1 MDNFNLKK
9 YLAEGTIHQ
18 DISENKKYKQ
28 GYDDREDESLGARK
42 GAEKDKKQDFAA
54 RRGESYGKFG
64 KRDAEAKGK
73 AKGPGKNKVNK
84 ESVEVEESAV
94 GIAAGVASLLGGAV
108 AAEKI
113 MKKLE
118 DGDFGDKGEKIAD
131 MLKSLGSAAAGTAQS
146 RGFEEGVEESAPG
159 YTHDCAAHV
168 MHESHGYGLCLE
180 GRHTLVET
188 TDGNAE
194 VTHYDVMFKSGNIV
208 EKIPVNELKVLTSE
222 AHTHPKYEED
232 DNDAMKEEE
241 VKEETG
247 RMKVSELK
255 AKIRE
260 DILSVLSEQEEDVD
274 VDVDVDDEVE
284 ADVDVDVQ
292 DTVSVDA
299 EGDDIEIEKK
309 AVKAKVQVGLSPEEE
324 IVQDSLKAAMDAA
337 NALGNEKLADQIG
350 NTITF
355 FTREYVVG
363 GNTD

>member
-146 RGFEEGVEESAPG
+146 RGFEESLEEESVEE
-159 YTHDCAAHV
+159 
-168 MHESHGYGLCLE
+168 YGSKPM
-180 GRHTLVET
+180 
-188 TDGNAE
+188 
-194 VTHYDVMFKSGNIV
+194 YD
-208 EKIPVNELKVLTSE
+208 
-222 AHTHPKYEED
+222 ED
-232 DNDAMKEEE
+232 DNDAMKEMKKPMYDEDDNDAMKEEEE

-260 DILSVLSEQEEDVD
+260 DILSVLSEADEVNEAEEDVD

>member
-18 DISENKKYKQ
+18 DISEKKYKQ
-28 GYDDREDESLGARK
+28 GYDDREDESLGARR
-42 GAEKDKKQDFAA
+42 GAEKDKKQSFKD
-54 RRGESYGKFG
+54 RRDDSYGKFG

-84 ESVEVEESAV
+84 ESVEPVDESASV
-94 GIAAGVASLLGGAV
+94 LAGIGALLGSTAGLAKLLDYMKKNYPEKVDQFVKMVDRGSKASYSRIGENEINEEPVSAAAVAAGVASIFGGGALIQKLRQK
-108 AAEKI
+108 AAA
-113 MKKLE
+113 
-118 DGDFGDKGEKIAD
+118 GDFGEKGKEFAD
-131 MLKSLGSAAAGTAQS
+131 ALSKAGRAAGNVSQS
-146 RGFEEGVEESAPG
+146 RNYQMEEEVEEG
-159 YTHDCAAHV
+159 
-168 MHESHGYGLCLE
+168 YGKKPM
-180 GRHTLVET
+180 
-188 TDGNAE
+188 
-194 VTHYDVMFKSGNIV
+194 YD
-208 EKIPVNELKVLTSE
+208 
-222 AHTHPKYEED
+222 ED
-232 DNDAMKEEE
+232 DKDAMKEE
-241 VKEETG
+241 TS
-247 RMKVSELK
+247 RMTVEALK

>member
-18 DISENKKYKQ
+18 DISEKKYKQ

-42 GAEKDKKQDFAA
+42 GAEKDKKQSFKD
-54 RRGESYGKFG
+54 RRDDSYGKFG

-84 ESVEVEESAV
+84 E
-94 GIAAGVASLLGGAV
+94 
-108 AAEKI
+108 
-113 MKKLE
+113 
-118 DGDFGDKGEKIAD
+118 
-131 MLKSLGSAAAGTAQS
+131 
-146 RGFEEGVEESAPG
+146 GVEEAAPG
-159 YTHDCAAHV
+159 FKHDCAAHV

-222 AHTHPKYEED
+222 AHTHPKYDED
-232 DNDAMKEEE
+232 DKDAMKEEE
-241 VKEETG
+241 VEEYGKKPMYDEDDKDAMKEETS
-247 RMKVSELK
+247 RMTVEALK

-260 DILSVLSEQEEDVD
+260 DILAVLSEAEEDVD
-274 VDVDVDDEVE
+274 VDIEDEVE

-292 DTVSVDA
+292 DTVDVDA
-299 EGDDIEIEKK
+299 EGDDIEISKK
-309 AVKAKVQVGLSPEEE
+309 AVKAKVEVGLSPEEE
-324 IVQDSLKAAMDAA
+324 IVQDSLKAAMDASI
-337 NALGNEKLADQIG
+337 ALGNDKLADQIG

-363 GNTD
+363 QNTD

>member
-1 MDNFNLKK
+1 MDNFNLKQ
-9 YLAEGTIHQ
+9 YLNEGRIHQ
-18 DISENKKYKQ
+18 DISEKKYKQ

-42 GAEKDKKQDFAA
+42 GAEKDKKQSFKD
-54 RRGESYGKFG
+54 RRDDSYGKFG

-84 ESVEVEESAV
+84 EGIEVQESAAAV
-94 GIAAGVASLLGGAV
+94 AAGVVSLLGGAV

-118 DGDFGDKGEKIAD
+118 RGDFGERGEKIAD
-131 MLKSLGSAAAGTAQS
+131 MLKSLGSAAGNVSQS
-146 RGFEEGVEESAPG
+146 RN
-159 YTHDCAAHV
+159 YQ
-168 MHESHGYGLCLE
+168 M
-180 GRHTLVET
+180 
-188 TDGNAE
+188 
-194 VTHYDVMFKSGNIV
+194 
-208 EKIPVNELKVLTSE
+208 
-222 AHTHPKYEED
+222 
-232 DNDAMKEEE
+232 EEE
-241 VKEETG
+241 VEEGYGKKPMYDEDDKDTKNEEMKKPMYDEDDKDAKNEEMKKPMYDEDDKDAMKEETG
-247 RMKVSELK
+247 RMTVEALK

>member
-84 ESVEVEESAV
+84 E
-94 GIAAGVASLLGGAV
+94 
-108 AAEKI
+108 
-113 MKKLE
+113 
-118 DGDFGDKGEKIAD
+118 
-131 MLKSLGSAAAGTAQS
+131 
-146 RGFEEGVEESAPG
+146 GVEEAAPG

-222 AHTHPKYEED
+222 AHTHPKYDED
-232 DNDAMKEEE
+232 DKDAMKEEE
-241 VKEETG
+241 VEEYGKKPMYDEDDKDAMKEESS

-260 DILSVLSEQEEDVD
+260 DILSVLSEADEVNEQEEDVD
-274 VDVDVDDEVE
+274 VDVDVEDEVE

>member
-1 MDNFNLKK
+1 MDNFDLKK

-18 DISENKKYKQ
+18 EITEKKYKQ

-42 GAEKDKKQDFAA
+42 GAEKDKKVSMKG
-54 RRGESYGKFG
+54 RRDDSYGKFG

-73 AKGPGKNKVNK
+73 DKGPGKNKVNK
-84 ESVEVEESAV
+84 ESVELNEFDADVVAV
-94 GIAAGVASLLGGAV
+94 GAPLVMSVVAAGVAKMGYDAV
-108 AAEKI
+108 MDLIKS
-113 MKKLE
+113 KFPKE
-118 DGDFGDKGEKIAD
+118 DAKY
-131 MLKSLGSAAAGTAQS
+131 SA
-146 RGFEEGVEESAPG
+146 
-159 YTHDCAAHV
+159 
-168 MHESHGYGLCLE
+168 
-180 GRHTLVET
+180 
-188 TDGNAE
+188 
-194 VTHYDVMFKSGNIV
+194 
-208 EKIPVNELKVLTSE
+208 
-222 AHTHPKYEED
+222 EED
-232 DNDAMKEEE
+232 IEVSMSEEE
-241 VKEETG
+241 VAEYGKKPMYDEDDKDAMKEETG

-260 DILSVLSEQEEDVD
+260 DILATLSETDEVTEAEEDVD

-309 AVKAKVQVGLSPEEE
+309 AVKAKVEVGLSPEEE

-355 FTREYVVG
+355 FTREFVVG

>member
-1 MDNFNLKK
+1 MDNFNLKQ
-9 YLAEGTIHQ
+9 YLNEGRIHQ
-18 DISENKKYKQ
+18 DISESQVSEKKYKQ

-42 GAEKDKKQDFAA
+42 GAEKNKKQSFKD
-54 RRGESYGKFG
+54 RRDDSYGKFG

-84 ESVEVEESAV
+84 EGIELNEFDADVVAVGAPLVMSIVTAGVAKMGYDAVMDMIKKKFPKEDAEYSAQEDIEVTMSEEEVEEYGKKPMYDEDDKDAKN
-94 GIAAGVASLLGGAV
+94 
-108 AAEKI
+108 EE
-113 MKKLE
+113 MKKP
-118 DGDFGDKGEKIAD
+118 
-131 MLKSLGSAAAGTAQS
+131 M
-146 RGFEEGVEESAPG
+146 
-159 YTHDCAAHV
+159 
-168 MHESHGYGLCLE
+168 
-180 GRHTLVET
+180 
-188 TDGNAE
+188 
-194 VTHYDVMFKSGNIV
+194 YD
-208 EKIPVNELKVLTSE
+208 
-222 AHTHPKYEED
+222 ED
-232 DNDAMKEEE
+232 DKDAMKEMKKPMYDEDDKDSM
-241 VKEETG
+241 KEETG
-247 RMKVSELK
+247 KMTVEALK

-260 DILSVLSEQEEDVD
+260 DILSVLSEAEEDVD

>member
-1 MDNFNLKK
+1 MDNFDLKK

-18 DISENKKYKQ
+18 EITEKKYKQ

-42 GAEKDKKQDFAA
+42 GAEKDKKVSMKG
-54 RRGESYGKFG
+54 RRDDSYGKFG

-73 AKGPGKNKVNK
+73 DKGPGKNKINK
-84 ESVEVEESAV
+84 EGVELNEFDADVVAV
-94 GIAAGVASLLGGAV
+94 GAPLVMSVVAAGVAKMGYDAV
-108 AAEKI
+108 MDMIKKKFPKEDAEY
-113 MKKLE
+113 
-118 DGDFGDKGEKIAD
+118 
-131 MLKSLGSAAAGTAQS
+131 SA
-146 RGFEEGVEESAPG
+146 
-159 YTHDCAAHV
+159 
-168 MHESHGYGLCLE
+168 
-180 GRHTLVET
+180 
-188 TDGNAE
+188 
-194 VTHYDVMFKSGNIV
+194 
-208 EKIPVNELKVLTSE
+208 
-222 AHTHPKYEED
+222 EED
-232 DNDAMKEEE
+232 MEISMSEEE
-241 VKEETG
+241 VEEYGKKPMYDEDDKDAKNEEMKKPMYDEDDKDSMKEETG
-247 RMKVSELK
+247 KMTVEALK

-260 DILSVLSEQEEDVD
+260 DILSVLSEAEEDVD

-324 IVQDSLKAAMDAA
+324 IVQDSLKAAMDASI
-337 NALGNEKLADQIG
+337 ALGNDKLADQIG